1 MPDQKR
7 TKFGPPT
14 MALAQRTKHSS
25 LIAENKEEIAAML
38 LGMTSVPITDVVQWT
53 SDGRMLVKSS
63 DDLQGFAAH
72 AIKKIRQV
80 TDKDGNLVIEVEL
93 VDKVQ
98 LMRILA
104 KASGLLD
111 PPKDDE
117 DRPSILGINIK
128 APETMEYEER

>member
-1 MPDQKR
+1 MTDQKR

-53 SDGRMLVKSS
+53 ADGRMLVKSS
-63 DDLQGFAAH
+63 NDLQGFAAH

-80 TDKDGNLVIEVEL
+80 TDKDGNLVIEVEARRQGS
-93 VDKVQ
+93 VD
-98 LMRILA
+98 A
-104 KASGLLD
+104 D
-111 PPKDDE
+111 PGEGVGATGSTK
-117 DRPSILGINIK
+117 G
-128 APETMEYEER
+128 